1 MGVFDSLKKAVGID
15 PNKLPKALLD
25 MQKHRCYKLMREIY
39 SISNAKRK
47 RTWETLKYTGNE
59 KYEALK
65 KSDSVL
71 KIELMD
77 FLTEYMG
84 AYWKWRDDKELY
96 YHEDWLAQMAHD
108 FMISFMRQKID
119 FDAAK
124 LIQYLHDYKK
134 YSPNSIFYPFPL
146 HQAMMQ
152 LEKLAK
158 AGKIEPKHVAEIRSI
173 AQWEEFNTT
182 YDDALKAKKRF
193 QNILHL
199 SSGEAETERGFQFN
213 EEDPFGVYANQ
224 MLSELKK
231 EHVQKYN
238 AVLQACSGATQAKP
252 SARFLKSVKALVDEL
267 SIAQFKKI
275 TLPLFEFIS
284 TMKHHDKT
292 VHYPEDDYTYTYQ
305 VFLIKD
311 NAAVIKGLV
320 WTYSHFYDSQSIGT
334 LAKLCE
340 RCFQKIPGVGPAS
353 AAIGN
358 ACIYTLARSKG
369 MEGVGYLSRLKLV
382 IKQSNTQKLIQK
394 YIDELSEK
402 LNVSPEEVEDI
413 SAQDF
418 DLVKGE
424 KVVVFD
430 DYKLRVYID
439 RIGSVAVQWI
449 KPDGSIQKTP
459 PAIVKSS
466 TSLSKKLADV
476 KKEVKLIAKMVTTA
490 RDQLDRSMVN
500 NRELTWEYFQQY
512 YFNHGLRYFLVKDLL
527 WYIESADK
535 SDTVFYHNDQWI
547 NLQDDVVDWMDS
559 ETKVRLWHPVFCNAD
574 EIMAWRGK
582 LVDLQVKQPLKQA
595 FREIY
600 LLTEAEI
607 NTRLYSNRMAS
618 HIIKQHQFNVLTS
631 IRGWKY
637 QLMGWFD
644 DGRDNDI
651 ASKVLKKYG
660 LTAEFWIVEMAAE
673 DDYNDAGI
681 WHYVSTDQVRFVD
694 ESGNPVELINIP
706 KIVLSEI
713 LRDVDLFVGVCS
725 VGNDPQ
731 WMDNGGHAQH
741 RDYWQSYSFGD
752 LNEIAKTRKTIL
764 ENLVPKLKI
773 GKVSRIEGKFLIV
786 QGKIRTYKIHI
797 GSTNILMEPNDQY
810 LCIVPSRKKDT
821 STDKVFLPFDGDKGL
836 SLVISKA
843 MLLADDDKI
852 TDSTIVS
859 QLRP

>member
-1 MGVFDSLKKAVGID
+1 MGID
-15 PNKLPKALLD
+15 PNKMPKALID
-25 MQKHRCYKLMREIY
+25 MQNHKCFVLMHEIY
-39 SISNAKRK
+39 TISNANRE
-47 RTWETLKYTGNE
+47 RNWQPLKYKGNE

-65 KSDSVL
+65 KSDSAL
-71 KIELMD
+71 KIELID
-77 FLTEYMG
+77 FLIEYKG
-84 AYWKWRDDKELY
+84 IYQKWRTDKDIY
-96 YHEDWLAQMAHD
+96 YHENWLADMIQD
-108 FMISFMRQKID
+108 FLGSLMRQKID
-119 FDAAK
+119 FTASK
-124 LIQYLHDYKK
+124 LIEYIHLYKK
-134 YSPNSIFYPFPL
+134 YSPHSVFFPFPF
-146 HQAMMQ
+146 HQTMMQ

-158 AGKIEPKHVAEIRSI
+158 AGKIKSEQIAEIQAI
-173 AQWEEFNTT
+173 TKWEDFTTT
-182 YDDALKAKKRF
+182 YDDALKANKRF
-193 QNILHL
+193 KNILHMAG
-199 SSGEAETERGFQFN
+199 GESDTEQAFRFN
-213 EEDPFGVYANQ
+213 EEDPFGVFANKT
-224 MLSELKK
+224 LAELNP
-231 EHVQKYN
+231 EHARKYN
-238 AVLQACSGATQAKP
+238 SVLLACSGATQAKP
-252 SARFLKSVKALVDEL
+252 SARFLKNVKTLVDDL

-275 TLPLFEFIS
+275 TLSLFEYVS

-311 NAAVIKGLV
+311 NAAVLKGLV
-320 WTYSHFYDSQSIGT
+320 WSYAHFYDSKSIGT
-334 LAKLCE
+334 IAKLCE

-402 LNVSPEEVEDI
+402 LNVTPEEVEDL

-418 DLVKGE
+418 GLDRGE
-424 KVVVFD
+424 KNINFD
-430 DYKLRVYID
+430 DYTLRVYID
-439 RIGSVAVQWI
+439 RVGSVGMQWI
-449 KPDGSIQKTP
+449 KPDGNLQKTV
-459 PAIVKSS
+459 PANVKSS
-466 TSLSKKLADV
+466 AALSKKLTNV
-476 KKEVKLIAKMVTTA
+476 KTEVKLIAKMVTTA

-500 NRELTWEYFQQY
+500 NRDLTWDYFQQY
-512 YFNHGLRYFLVKDLL
+512 YFNHGLRHFLVKDLL
-527 WYIESADK
+527 WYIESADQ
-535 SDTVFYHNDQWI
+535 SDTILYHEEQWV
-547 NLQDDVVDWMDS
+547 NLEGNPVDWMDS
-559 ETKVRLWHPVFCNAD
+559 ETRVFLWHPVFCAAD
-574 EIMAWRGK
+574 EIMAWRNK

-618 HIIKQHQFNVLTS
+618 HIIKQHQFNALTS

-673 DDYNDAGI
+673 EDYNEAGI
-681 WHYVSTDQVRFVD
+681 WQYVSTDQVRFVD
-694 ESGNPVELINIP
+694 VEGNPVELIHIP

-764 ENLVPKLKI
+764 ESLVPKLKI

-786 QGKIRTYKIHI
+786 QGKLRTYKIHI

-821 STDKVFLPFDGDKGL
+821 SADKVFLPFDGDKGL

-859 QLRP
+859 QIGA